1 MERKTENHRFAMKKT
16 AVVWASQTGNTK
28 EAAELIATEIG
39 RPDVDL
45 FEVSREELLRLTE
58 YDMLIIGTSTW
69 GAGELPHGWREAV
82 SALDQLDLT
91 GKTVAFFGLGDQLVY
106 GDWYVDAMGI
116 LHDRFVSRGAKVVGA
131 WPSDTYEFSSSK
143 ALRDGMFV
151 GLALDAD
158 NQEHLTRE
166 RIRRWVCSIRPY
178 LS

>member
-1 MERKTENHRFAMKKT
+1 MNKT

-28 EAAELIATEIG
+28 EAAELIAEQIG
-39 RPDVDL
+39 RERIDL
-45 FEVSREELLRLTE
+45 FDVADIPASRLSE

-69 GAGELPHGWREAV
+69 GAGELPHGWRQAV
-82 SALDQLDLT
+82 GALDTLDFT

-116 LHDRFVSRGAKVVGA
+116 LHDRFVSLGAKVVGA
-131 WPSDTYEFSSSK
+131 WPNDTYEFSSSR

-166 RIRRWVCSIRPY
+166 RIRRWVCSIRPC
-178 LS
+178 LP